1 MQIKSKPVIN
11 LNELTRT
18 KWLTM
23 CNSEMCGG
31 LKPRRETVNQS
42 DNTITFEISL
52 MQVGQTWLRVLQKQY
67 KPLHL
72 VFLYIIYCG
81 GLKPSTNT
89 NNNWKTTQDFVNI
102 LSQISR

>member
-31 LKPRRETVNQS
+31 LKPRREIVNQS

-52 MQVGQTWLRVLQKQY
+52 MQVGQTWLWVLQKRY
-67 KPLHL
+67 KPSHL
-72 VFLYIIYCG
+72 VYIYCG
-81 GLKPSTNT
+81 GLKPSTDT
-89 NNNWKTTQDFVNI
+89 NSNRKTTQDFVNI